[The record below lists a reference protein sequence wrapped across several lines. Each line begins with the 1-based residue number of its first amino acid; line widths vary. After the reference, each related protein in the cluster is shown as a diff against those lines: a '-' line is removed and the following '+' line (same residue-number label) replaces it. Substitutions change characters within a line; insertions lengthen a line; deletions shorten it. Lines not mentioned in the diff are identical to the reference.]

1 MKKSFALTG
10 RRHLD
15 CLTQG
20 VALGYRDIGLSAR
33 SFAMTPI
40 YRQFHNATEAIFE
53 QYAVSKMG

>member
-20 VALGYRDIGLSAR
+20 VALGYREIGLSAR
-33 SFAMTPI
+33 PSAMMW
-40 YRQFHNATEAIFE
+40 QCNALLYHGKAYIKIVNF
-53 QYAVSKMG
+53 